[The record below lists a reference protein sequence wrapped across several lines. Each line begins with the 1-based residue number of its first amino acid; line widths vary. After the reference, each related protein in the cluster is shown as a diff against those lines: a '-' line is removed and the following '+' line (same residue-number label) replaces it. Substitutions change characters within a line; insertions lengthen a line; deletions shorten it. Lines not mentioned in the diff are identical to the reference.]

1 MREGSEEEEVASG
14 KKRSE
19 RGTVERTCR
28 CVRCSYCFSDVQA
41 NRGKRRPEMK
51 VPCQSST

>member
-1 MREGSEEEEVASG
+1 MREGPEEEEEASG

-28 CVRCSYCFSDVQA
+28 CVRCSYCFSTFKQTEE
-41 NRGKRRPEMK
+41 RGDPR
-51 VPCQSST
+51 